1 MKTLTNILTLLAL
14 TIQVTVSGQTQGNQV
29 RKVRIDIMGEK
40 KPVPMNYTNSNITM
54 SIIEYNQLIEQT
66 RQLKIEAQKLR
77 ENAQDA
83 ENNYLVKQIET
94 SQLSAQI
101 TLHKFEE
108 NKKIILDFFTKLPKT
123 NIIYNKVILANNESE
138 RFMKL
143 AKEMR
148 EEAAAQ
154 LSLQAKIGSMS
165 NAEEKEGLALN
176 KQKEIL
182 NMIENSISKEESI
195 TNSVVQNVMEKSSLN
210 QNQQNEVL
218 EYKSEELTGLL
229 FDALK
234 QADNMKTTAQQL
246 REIAVNSSVNEKS
259 ILINEAVTLEKEYFA
274 KRIEISNL
282 NAVLTY
288 EKFNRNRLM
297 INTLINTVK
306 MNNETLDYV
315 YQLNMEAERLM
326 KIGKEMREEANA
338 QLTIYAKY
346 GAMSNAEET
355 ELLAIGK
362 QHQSIQFIEKNN
374 SAMVIASK

>member
-1 MKTLTNILTLLAL
+1 MKTLTNLLTLLAL

-29 RKVRIDIMGEK
+29 HKVRIDIMGEK

-77 ENAQDA
+77 ENAEEA
-83 ENNYLVKQIET
+83 ENNYLIKQIET

-108 NKKIILDFFTKLPKT
+108 NKKNILGFFTKLPKT
-123 NIIYNKVILANNESE
+123 SIIYNRVILASSESE

-154 LSLQAKIGSMS
+154 LTLQAKIGSMS
-165 NAEEKEGLALN
+165 NAEEKETLALN

-182 NMIENSISKEESI
+182 NMIENSISKEESMKS
-195 TNSVVQNVMEKSSLN
+195 SVAKNGVENTSLN
-210 QNQQNEVL
+210 QNQQNEIL
-218 EYKSEELTGLL
+218 ERKSEELSGLL

-246 REIAVNSSVNEKS
+246 REVAVNSSVNEKS
-259 ILINEAVTLEKEYFA
+259 VLINEAINLEKEYIA
-274 KRIEISNL
+274 KRLEISNL
-282 NAVLTY
+282 NAMLTY

-315 YQLNMEAERLM
+315 NQLNIEAERLM

-338 QLTIYAKY
+338 QLTIFAKY
-346 GAMSNAEET
+346 GSMSNAEEK

-362 QHQSIQFIEKNN
+362 QHESIQFIEKNN